1 MGHFS
6 EGELAEAWVH
16 VCWSPVGSGTAHA
29 DSPSRPVGSQAG
41 GRWRASE
48 VGWSQGPTPST
59 RVEEPGCERK
69 R

>member
-6 EGELAEAWVH
+6 EGELARAWVH
-16 VCWSPVGSGTAHA
+16 VCWNSVGSGTAHA

-48 VGWSQGPTPST
+48 AG
-59 RVEEPGCERK
+59 
-69 R
+69 